1 MKKLIWVMTVALTVC
16 AFTVWSYA
24 AVSISSGRHIYIP
37 ILYILTWG
45 GLVYL
50 GVRSKTRTPL
60 IASLVYWIMVIAVSA
75 TALIA
80 SSGIAET
87 FLYKYLTAPAAFA
100 FMPFF
105 GFIDSGSENINAF
118 CVAVIIISAVF
129 VAVCIFFTARLFR
142 VRSRV
147 ILMSMSPFV
156 LTLAGSLCLFDPFA
170 EAFIGYLNGRAQVG
184 AENTMLILSVIYVLG
199 WASILVLAAYR
210 SASRLALG
218 SFVFWSASFVSSIWF
233 AASYRSAVIISSL
246 TLSPLYGF
254 CPKNGFPVSYAGVCA
269 AISAVLLL
277 SSFFIF
283 RRSSAKRIGYITRR

>member
-105 GFIDSGSENINAF
+105 GQK
-118 CVAVIIISAVF
+118 
-129 VAVCIFFTARLFR
+129 
-142 VRSRV
+142 
-147 ILMSMSPFV
+147 P
-156 LTLAGSLCLFDPFA
+156 
-170 EAFIGYLNGRAQVG
+170 
-184 AENTMLILSVIYVLG
+184 
-199 WASILVLAAYR
+199 
-210 SASRLALG
+210 
-218 SFVFWSASFVSSIWF
+218 
-233 AASYRSAVIISSL
+233 
-246 TLSPLYGF
+246 
-254 CPKNGFPVSYAGVCA
+254 
-269 AISAVLLL
+269 
-277 SSFFIF
+277 
-283 RRSSAKRIGYITRR
+283 

>member
-75 TALIA
+75 TALIT

-105 GFIDSGSENINAF
+105 GFIDSGSGGVRRGVHFLHRTSFQSALPSDPYVH
-118 CVAVIIISAVF
+118 VAVRAHACGKPLPFRPVRRSVYRIPERQGAGRCGEYHADPVGHIRPRLGEHTCACRLPLGIEAR
-129 VAVCIFFTARLFR
+129 ARLVCILERIVRFVDMVCRLLPKR
-142 VRSRV
+142 
-147 ILMSMSPFV
+147 
-156 LTLAGSLCLFDPFA
+156 GD
-170 EAFIGYLNGRAQVG
+170 N
-184 AENTMLILSVIYVLG
+184 
-199 WASILVLAAYR
+199 LVAHA
-210 SASRLALG
+210 
-218 SFVFWSASFVSSIWF
+218 F
-233 AASYRSAVIISSL
+233 AALRL
-246 TLSPLYGF
+246 LPEKRLSRI
-254 CPKNGFPVSYAGVCA
+254 VCGR
-269 AISAVLLL
+269 VCGDLRRT
-277 SSFFIF
+277 SSFI
-283 RRSSAKRIGYITRR
+283 ILYIQKIERKAHWIYNKTVKESKHQRKALQ

>member
-75 TALIA
+75 TALIT

-129 VAVCIFFTARLFR
+129 AAVCIFFTARLFR

-156 LTLAGSLCLFDPFA
+156 LTLAGSLCLFETRSPK
-170 EAFIGYLNGRAQVG
+170 R
-184 AENTMLILSVIYVLG
+184 LSDI
-199 WASILVLAAYR
+199 
-210 SASRLALG
+210 
-218 SFVFWSASFVSSIWF
+218 
-233 AASYRSAVIISSL
+233 
-246 TLSPLYGF
+246 
-254 CPKNGFPVSYAGVCA
+254 
-269 AISAVLLL
+269 
-277 SSFFIF
+277 
-283 RRSSAKRIGYITRR
+283 